1 MSVAVAPVDAL
12 LNCIGRKTVD
22 FWSLDVEG
30 VEQYILAHTPFDDIE
45 VGVMLI
51 EMNKS
56 EENSK
61 GIVDVM
67 TKYGFKEV
75 GTTDFDRIYV
85 NPTYFLNRGLSVPE
99 SDLSLVQVKKD
110 LVRSSVGS
118 YKSMTNIHVVDDPQV
133 PPWGYAIEIPTG
145 ITHVSINIGP
155 STTPIKVDG
164 DGNLLILVDPLPSVA
179 AYLRQHFGGPHVLV
193 YEAAISNFS
202 GTAVFHEYNE
212 DGLSSSLSTPSES
225 ASWNQN
231 SSSITVQVHTL
242 KELLDAIPSNL
253 AISFLKT
260 DMQGYD
266 FTAIKSAGN
275 ELKRVKRIMSETFQ
289 DGKPTYANTLNEYN
303 RDWLPYMT
311 GMGYTMDSEQ
321 IPKGKPTELG
331 YTGCTDSF
339 VAEPAYHEMDCHW
352 ILSDSVD

>member
-1 MSVAVAPVDAL
+1 MQSYNLPQRSDMKVFLCTLLTLAPRVQAVYLDGEESFDSDQVSL
-12 LNCIGRKTVD
+12 L
-22 FWSLDVEG
+22 
-30 VEQYILAHTPFDDIE
+30 
-45 VGVMLI
+45 
-51 EMNKS
+51 
-56 EENSK
+56 
-61 GIVDVM
+61 
-67 TKYGFKEV
+67 
-75 GTTDFDRIYV
+75 
-85 NPTYFLNRGLSVPE
+85 
-99 SDLSLVQVKKD
+99 QVKKD

-118 YKSMTNIHVVDDPQV
+118 YKSMTNLHVVDDPQV

-155 STTPIKVDG
+155 STTPIEVDG

-179 AYLRQHFGGPHVLV
+179 AYLRQQFGTPHVLV

-202 GTAVFHEYNE
+202 GTAVFHEYNLK
-212 DGLSSSLSTPSES
+212 GMSSSLSTPTES

-231 SSSITVQVHTL
+231 STSITVQVHTL

-275 ELKRVKRIMSETFQ
+275 ELKRVKRIMSEVFQ
-289 DGKPTYANTLNEYN
+289 DGKPSYANTLNEYN

-321 IPKGKPTELG
+321 IPKGTPNRLR
-331 YTGCTDSF
+331 YTGCIDTF
-339 VAEPAYHEMDCHW
+339 VTGAYHEMDCHW
-352 ILSDSVD
+352 KLSDSVD